1 MASCKGKIGPY
12 LLEFQMS
19 LSDALLMVI
28 AHTRNQTLKLV
39 ADLSDDQL
47 CVQPAPKTNH
57 PAWVLGHLLL
67 VDHSFLNTISGTPVP
82 AWLDDAWK
90 ATYGGKSE
98 PVADKSK
105 YKPKQFY
112 IERLAAVREHIYA
125 RLKQLTPTDLDQPH
139 PDPARRER
147 MPTVG
152 HAIVFYGTWH
162 EAYHS
167 GQLSAWRR
175 VLGLPPV

>member
-1 MASCKGKIGPY
+1 
-12 LLEFQMS
+12 MS
-19 LSDALLMVI
+19 LFDAIISVI
-28 AHTRNQTLKLV
+28 THTRNQTLKLV
-39 ADLSDDQL
+39 ADLSDEQL

-57 PAWVLGHLLL
+57 PAWVLGHLLM
-67 VDHSFLNTISGTPVP
+67 VDHSFLKTIGGPEMP
-82 AWLDDAWK
+82 AWIDDAFK

-98 PVADKSK
+98 PVPDKSK
-105 YKPKQFY
+105 YQPKQFY
-112 IERLAAVREHIYA
+112 IEKLSAVREQIYA
-125 RLKQLTPTDLDQPH
+125 RLKQLTTEDLHQPH

-152 HAIVFYGTWH
+152 HAIAFYGTWH

-175 VLGLPPV
+175 VQGLPAV